1 MISLA
6 ILNQEQE
13 FFPAKGQIVSIQTSQ
28 FKGEKKNQNYCV
40 RKKISELLTK

>member
-13 FFPAKGQIVSIQTSQ
+13 FFSAKGQIVNIQTSQ
-28 FKGEKKNQNYCV
+28 FKEKKIRIIV
-40 RKKISELLTK
+40 